1 MFCGGAKRP
10 GEKAKICSH
19 SEQKGDRSASNW
31 QKTVSVTARI
41 LLSVYSEGD
50 SINCPQGV
58 VQTKRNKVLGKIDVA
73 VLYMEIRLNMGL
85 AMFRFESSQLWC
97 D

>member
-1 MFCGGAKRP
+1 MWGAKRP
-10 GEKAKICSH
+10 GKKAKICSH
-19 SEQKGDRSASNW
+19 CEQKGDRSASNW
-31 QKTVSVTARI
+31 QKTVSVPARI

-73 VLYMEIRLNMGL
+73 VFLHGDK
-85 AMFRFESSQLWC
+85 A
-97 D
+97 

>member
-10 GEKAKICSH
+10 GKKAKICSH
-19 SEQKGDRSASNW
+19 SKQKGDRSASNW
-31 QKTVSVTARI
+31 QKTVLF

-50 SINCPQGV
+50 SISCPQGV

-85 AMFRFESSQLWC
+85 AMFWFESSQLWC